1 MRPVILWFRRNLRL
15 HDNAAVA
22 AAVESGRPVVPVYI
36 VDELDGG
43 GASRWWLHHSLISL
57 DKALRQHGTGL
68 VVRAGRPAELLPEM
82 ADATGASGIYLAR
95 RREPLALDQ
104 ENSLATSLGGRCT
117 IHSFDDSY
125 LLSPDDVLTLAG
137 TPFKVF
143 TPFWR
148 AATGLGEP
156 RAALGKPASFE
167 TTHGGLDAGEIGS
180 LQLLPRTPDWA
191 AGLRDTWKPGEEG
204 AFERLDTACEVAQ
217 SYAEHRDRPDIDGTS
232 RLSPHLHFGE
242 ISPRQAWH
250 DISLAN
256 VNADRGG
263 PEALL
268 RQLYWREFSAYLLYH
283 FPHLPNAPLRAEFGS
298 FPWIEDVG
306 GLRAWQKG
314 LTGYPI
320 VDAGMR
326 QLWHTGWMHNRVRMI
341 VASFLVKD
349 LRVSWRR
356 GAEWFMDTLV
366 DADLANN
373 SASWQWVAG
382 SGTDAAPYFR
392 IFNPVLQSKKFD
404 PTGYY
409 VRRWVP
415 ELAKFPANRIH
426 EPWKASEA
434 EQRAAATI
442 IGSDYPAPIVDHG
455 RAREAAL
462 TAYEAIRKQAGSPT
476 TNNKGG

>member
-15 HDNAAVA
+15 HDNAALA
-22 AAVESGRPVVPVYI
+22 AAIESGRAVLPIYI
-36 VDELDGG
+36 VDEMDDGG
-43 GASRWWLHHSLISL
+43 ATRWWLHHSLTSL
-57 DKALRQHGTGL
+57 DANLRNHGAGL
-68 VVRAGRPAELLPEM
+68 MVRAGRPADLIAEIV
-82 ADATGASGIYLAR
+82 DATGAESVFLTR
-95 RREPLALDQ
+95 RREPAARDQ
-104 ENSLATSLGGRCT
+104 ERALAAALADRCAV
-117 IHSFDDSY
+117 HSFDDSY
-125 LLSPDDVLTLAG
+125 LLRPDDVLTLAG

-148 AATGLGEP
+148 AAKGLGEP
-156 RAALGKPASFE
+156 RAPLAKPDSFE
-167 TTHGGLDAGEIGS
+167 TTLAGLDAGEIDS
-180 LQLLPRTPDWA
+180 LQLLPVTPDWA
-191 AGLRDTWKPGEEG
+191 GGLRDTWKPGETG
-204 AFERLDTACEVAQ
+204 AFERLDAAGQVAP

-242 ISPRQAWH
+242 ISPRQAWN
-250 DISLAN
+250 DITLADTDS
-256 VNADRGG
+256 DRRGSD
-263 PEALL
+263 ALL

-298 FPWIEDVG
+298 FPWVEDIG

-349 LRVSWRR
+349 LRISWRR

-392 IFNPVLQSKKFD
+392 IFNPVLQGRKFD

-415 ELAKFPANRIH
+415 ELARFPANRIH

-434 EQRAAATI
+434 EQRAAGTV
-442 IGSDYPAPIVDHG
+442 IGSDYPAPIVDHAS
-455 RAREAAL
+455 AREAAL
-462 TAYEAIRKQAGSPT
+462 TAYGAIRKQPGTRA
-476 TNNKGG
+476 TNK